1 MVLTSNFHSN
11 QTIMIMKKNYIVYL
25 LPVLMLLAV
34 SSCNK
39 SFQEATI
46 NKNVPATV
54 AASLL
59 FNGVLNDFPDLPD
72 GAYASNYQSSVVYK
86 NTSNKDEIWCQYYI
100 YNYNYYGNNTYDFDS
115 GADYYTT
122 IKNVLEME
130 KQAAASGGAAINPY
144 EAMGKFFRAY
154 FFSKMSLDRGDI
166 PMTDALKG
174 LDNLT
179 PAYDTQKS
187 VMLQCLAWLESA
199 NSDMSILIADP
210 TKGGTGLGA
219 TLSNDIFY
227 NNSLVQWQKAVN
239 TFRIRLLLELSK
251 KVDDTDLNIASQFN
265 SIITNPSKY
274 PLMDSPADNLQ
285 YVFLSPTN
293 YYPQTPDNF
302 GQSGSRQNTSSTY
315 IGLLTSLQD
324 PRVFVTAEPCR
335 YKVDSLHQ
343 SPTSFASFVG
353 ADPGLDLGIMYSQA
367 GLQRYSFL
375 NRKRYYSTYTGE
387 PSIQIGYPEL
397 MFNIAEGINRGWT
410 AGNAET
416 YYIAGIQA
424 SMASYGIPANGT
436 FTAYFYRP
444 GSTTGVAVASNYDTY
459 PIAVNWNTYYAQP
472 LVQYAG
478 GATGLKQILQQ
489 KYLALFR
496 HSGLESYYTYRRTG
510 VPVFTAGPGTDNG
523 QRIAQR
529 FQYPLVERT
538 ANSAN
543 YNKALQSQYGG
554 NDDINAA
561 MWILK

>member
-1 MVLTSNFHSN
+1 
-11 QTIMIMKKNYIVYL
+11 MKKIYMIYL
-25 LPVLMLLAV
+25 LPIVALLTV

-39 SFQEATI
+39 SFEAATL
-46 NKNVPATV
+46 NNNVPNSV

-59 FNGVLNDFPDLPD
+59 FNGVINNFPDLPD
-72 GAYASNYQSSVVYK
+72 GAYASNYQSSVVYQ

-115 GADYYTT
+115 GADYYSTL
-122 IKNVLEME
+122 KNVMAME
-130 KQAAASGGAAINPY
+130 QSAAASGGAAINPY

-166 PMTDALKG
+166 PMTQALQG
-174 LDNLT
+174 LSNLT
-179 PAYDTQKS
+179 PAYDTQKA
-187 VMLQCLAWLESA
+187 VMLQCLNWLESA
-199 NSDMSILIADP
+199 NSDMAILIADP

-219 TLSNDIFY
+219 TLAGDIFY
-227 NNSLVQWQKAVN
+227 GNSLVQWQKVVN
-239 TFRIRLLLELSK
+239 AFRIRLLLELSK

-265 SIITNPSKY
+265 SIVTNPTKY
-274 PLMDSPADNLQ
+274 PLMTSSADNLQ
-285 YVFLSPTN
+285 YVFLNPTN
-293 YYPQTPDNF
+293 KYPQAPDNF
-302 GQSGSRQNTSSTY
+302 GQSGSRQNMSATY

-324 PRVFVTAEPCR
+324 PRVFVTAEPSR

-343 SPTSFASFVG
+343 SPTSFTSFVG

-436 FTAYFYRP
+436 FNAYFYKP
-444 GSTTGVAVASNYDTY
+444 GTKLGVADAGSYDTF
-459 PIAVNWNTYYAQP
+459 PITVNWDTYYAQP
-472 LVQYAG
+472 SVQYAG

-496 HSGLESYYTYRRTG
+496 HSGLEAYYTYRRTG
-510 VPVFTAGPGTDNG
+510 VPTFTAGPGTDNG
-523 QRIAQR
+523 QRIALR
-529 FQYPLVERT
+529 FQYPTVERT
-538 ANSAN
+538 SNSAN
-543 YNKALQSQYGG
+543 YQKALQSQYGG
-554 NDDINAA
+554 NDDINAQ